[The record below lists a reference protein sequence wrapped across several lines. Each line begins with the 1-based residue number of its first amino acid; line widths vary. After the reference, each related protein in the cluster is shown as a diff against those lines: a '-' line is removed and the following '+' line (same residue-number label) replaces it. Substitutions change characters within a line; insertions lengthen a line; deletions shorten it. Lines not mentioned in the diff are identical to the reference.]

1 MLPASVK
8 SLVSA
13 AQNCLHLHIAL
24 KAAWTK
30 ETSITSNRL
39 PSSDK
44 MIGAC
49 IRKAHLGHGKSNK
62 HNADLKK
69 AFQML
74 QGLKAKKD
82 GDLKARK
89 AEVRK
94 EMTDEEREAMRKK
107 VYTVVWTCSSQT
119 RNELKKKAK
128 QVVEQVFKLNGLSVA
143 QRTEIAGWLLE
154 THSTTVTDGSRKRNI
169 ANFVFGGI
177 EFHFDRKKKL
187 DRERMKVEP
196 TEPFRSDCIPELIY
210 QYYGLAGHP
219 DASINSAF
227 EEFSKVPLNLIALS
241 CNAIEAALMEV
252 ALHNQ
257 ATVTVFS
264 NKNFAGKWDG
274 VMAVLET
281 LEDRATDYLEET
293 HELIWKDISTRL
305 NATPDAV
312 EVSGDEQPGGFIP
325 LLQLHCGTSKPRSHS
340 KEPGTSKAATATKP
354 LSSTAKAK
362 PSSSSK
368 TTKNTESAKG
378 KKTPPSSKKTPP
390 SPSKKPRS
398 AGAASSKSRKKQRGD
413 QEDEGDK
420 GEAGGEAGSGD
431 DREGDAGGR
440 SEVNDGEGVQ
450 VDELQE
456 SGQEPVAG
464 TPTEEGA

>member
-1 MLPASVK
+1 
-8 SLVSA
+8 
-13 AQNCLHLHIAL
+13 
-24 KAAWTK
+24 
-30 ETSITSNRL
+30 
-39 PSSDK
+39 
-44 MIGAC
+44 
-49 IRKAHLGHGKSNK
+49 
-62 HNADLKK
+62 
-69 AFQML
+69 
-74 QGLKAKKD
+74 
-82 GDLKARK
+82 
-89 AEVRK
+89 
-94 EMTDEEREAMRKK
+94 
-107 VYTVVWTCSSQT
+107 
-119 RNELKKKAK
+119 
-128 QVVEQVFKLNGLSVA
+128 
-143 QRTEIAGWLLE
+143 RT
-154 THSTTVTDGSRKRNI
+154 
-169 ANFVFGGI
+169 
-177 EFHFDRKKKL
+177 
-187 DRERMKVEP
+187 KVEP

-210 QYYGLAGHP
+210 QYYGLAGRP

-252 ALHNQ
+252 ASHNQ

-293 HELIWKDISTRL
+293 RELIWKDISGYSTRL
-305 NATPDAV
+305 NAAPDAV
-312 EVSGDEQPGGFIP
+312 EASGDEQPGGFIP
-325 LLQLHCGTSKPRSHS
+325 LLQLRRGASKPRSHS

-354 LSSTAKAK
+354 LSSAAKAK

-368 TTKNTESAKG
+368 TTKNAESAKG

-398 AGAASSKSRKKQRGD
+398 AGAASSKSRKKRRGD
-413 QEDEGDK
+413 QEDEGDE

-440 SEVNDGEGVQ
+440 SEVDDGEGVQ